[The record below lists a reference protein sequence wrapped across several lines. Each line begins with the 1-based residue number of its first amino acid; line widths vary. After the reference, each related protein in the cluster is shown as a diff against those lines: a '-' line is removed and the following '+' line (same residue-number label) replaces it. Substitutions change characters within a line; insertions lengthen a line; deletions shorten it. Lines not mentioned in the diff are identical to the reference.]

1 MGVFNYQAVTAQG
14 ETKSGT
20 VTASSEQ
27 EAVAQIQM
35 KGLMVMSVASG
46 QSSTAVQSRIG
57 GLRGRRKTL
66 KPAEVV
72 DLTRQI
78 SVLVGAGLSLDRS
91 LEIICSVSSFAPLVE
106 LVEQLQERVRG
117 GDSFSSALEHF
128 PQYFSKFYI
137 NFVLSAEY
145 SGTMGPNLEELSR
158 YLDKAQALR
167 EQLKSALVYP
177 LTLVLVTLASL
188 AVIFIYVL
196 PEFAQMFADMDA
208 ELPSSTAFILGVAS
222 WLERYSWV
230 IFALILA
237 GAFYVNRKNQD
248 ENWRLSWDTR
258 VLSIPLLGD
267 LVAKMEMARLSRS
280 LGTLLRGGVPLLT
293 ALGIAS
299 DSLQNRLLANR
310 LREATDSLREGS
322 GLAEPLMDTGV
333 FPEFALQMIQ
343 VGEESGKLDEM
354 LIKVADIYD
363 DEVSL
368 ANQRALSVIEPVLII
383 GLGAAIGGII
393 ISILSAILSI
403 NELPL

>member
-35 KGLMVMSVASG
+35 KGLMVMSVAGG
-46 QSSTAVQSRIG
+46 QSSTAVQSRTG
-57 GLRGRRKTL
+57 GLLGRRKIL
-66 KPAEVV
+66 KHAEVV

-91 LEIICSVSSFAPLVE
+91 LEIICSVSSLAPLVE
-106 LVEQLQERVRG
+106 LVEQIQERVRG

-128 PQYFSKFYI
+128 PQHFSNFYI
-137 NFVLSAEY
+137 NFVRSAEY
-145 SGTMGPNLEELSR
+145 SGAMGPSLQELSQ
-158 YLDKAQALR
+158 YLDKAQAQR

-177 LTLVLVTLASL
+177 LILVLVTLLSL

-230 IFALILA
+230 IFALLLA
-237 GAFYVNRKNQD
+237 GAFYVKRKKQD
-248 ENWRLSWDTR
+248 ENWRLNWDTR

-267 LVAKMEMARLSRS
+267 LVAKVEMARLSRS

-322 GLAEPLMDTGV
+322 GLAKPLMDAGV
-333 FPEFALQMIQ
+333 FPEFGLQMVQ

-368 ANQRALSVIEPVLII
+368 ANQRVLSVIEPVLII
-383 GLGAAIGGII
+383 GLGSAIGGII